1 MTSMHARY
9 IRCMRAVG
17 TILVCGARPAAVPP
31 GAIGSDDAA
40 SRLSGREAALAVRE
54 EIGNSWLSL
63 STFPRGIHTPGATAE
78 VECRALSPG
87 KLVCDWSA
95 ANAPRGQHADGLA
108 VVAARP
114 GGAEARLYAY
124 FCQGPEGLS
133 CY

>member
-1 MTSMHARY
+1 
-9 IRCMRAVG
+9 MRAVG
-17 TILVCGARPAAVPP
+17 TVLVICALLAAVATA
-31 GAIGSDDAA
+31 AIGSDDAA
-40 SRLSGREAALAVRE
+40 AKLSGREAAQAVRE

-63 STFPRGIHTPGATAE
+63 STFPRGIRTPGASAE

-108 VVAARP
+108 VVAARS